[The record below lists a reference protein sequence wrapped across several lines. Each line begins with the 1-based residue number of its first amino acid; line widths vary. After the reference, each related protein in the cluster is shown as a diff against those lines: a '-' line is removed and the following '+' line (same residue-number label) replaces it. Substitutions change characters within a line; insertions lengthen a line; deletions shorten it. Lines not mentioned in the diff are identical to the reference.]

1 MHEGCGQRHSR
12 NPDSVLV
19 LAFSSLVSRPPVS
32 LPSRPLRTHQAQ
44 LLGIARA
51 VASGEASGVA
61 DVLAAVTPGGGKSL
75 LPVLAAHALTAAGV
89 VARVC
94 WVVPRDSLRLQAEE
108 AFADPGWR
116 LALGHALSVRA
127 AENAPDPSRGL
138 AGYVTTY
145 QAVAAAPALHLAEF
159 RRHPTLLVLDEAHH
173 LPALEAVAGGG
184 SAADGPDPAAAWS
197 AALLPLL
204 SHARVRLLL
213 SGTLERADGRR
224 ILWLPYRRAG
234 AAGQGAARKGDE
246 VDLAA
251 PGWAVVGYSRAQAL
265 SERAVLP
272 VRFGAL
278 DGEASWLA
286 EPGPDR
292 IRPQLGPHRLGGA
305 HPSETTRP
313 ALFTALRT
321 GFADALLREA
331 FDATRRLRAQRR
343 ACQGEGAGA
352 GAGGAGRG
360 TGEARRGLGK
370 LLVVAPD
377 QEQARRYLALL
388 RGWVPRAACDTVR
401 LATSDERDAHDTLAA
416 FRLLAEPSVL
426 VTVAMAYEG
435 LDAPEVAVVAALTHI
450 RSRPWL
456 EQMVARAT
464 RVDPHAG
471 PYEDQEAL
479 VFHPDD
485 PFFARFRWRME
496 QEQGTRARPRP
507 ARRQG
512 DLPLWL
518 AERLSL
524 EREERGIVPLESNAL
539 AMRYAV
545 LRPGPELAMGRP
557 EGLAEGLAEAGQGEL
572 LEAPSRAERRLRS
585 SVAELVAAQA
595 VEDAAE
601 AHDPRR
607 RGFHAYNAVLKRVL
621 GKGRAEMGLAEL
633 EAAVAWLGRNRLRD
647 HLGLLDGDA
656 RYAWDAGR
664 RGGGWTP
671 PVGRVPKARGGAAPL
686 RKARGGEE

>member
-1 MHEGCGQRHSR
+1 MS
-12 NPDSVLV
+12 
-19 LAFSSLVSRPPVS
+19 A
-32 LPSRPLRTHQAQ
+32 PSRPLRTHQAQ
-44 LLGIARA
+44 LFAIARA
-51 VASGEASGVA
+51 IASGEASGVA
-61 DVLAAVTPGGGKSL
+61 DILAAVTPGGGKSL
-75 LPVLAAHALTAAGV
+75 LPVLASHALRTAGV

-116 LALGHALSVRA
+116 AALGHALSVRA

-138 AGYVTTY
+138 SGYVTTY

-173 LPALEAVAGGG
+173 LPALDEAVAE
-184 SAADGPDPAAAWS
+184 GPDPAAAWS

-204 SHARVRLLL
+204 SQARVRLLL

-234 AAGQGAARKGDE
+234 TTGQGTAASRRGDE

-292 IRPQLGPHRLGGA
+292 TRAQLGPHRLGA
-305 HPSETTRP
+305 AFASETTRP

-331 FDATRRLRAQRR
+331 FDATRRLRADRR
-343 ACQGEGAGA
+343 ARLGVAPGEPC
-352 GAGGAGRG
+352 
-360 TGEARRGLGK
+360 RGLGK

-388 RGWVPRAACDTVR
+388 RGRVPAAARDTVR

-416 FRLLAEPSVL
+416 YRLRAEPSVL

-471 PYEDQEAL
+471 PYEAQEAL

-485 PFFARFRWRME
+485 PFFAKFRWRME

-518 AERLSL
+518 AERLSR

-539 AMRYAV
+539 ALRYAV
-545 LRPGPELAMGRP
+545 LRPGPELAMERP
-557 EGLAEGLAEAGQGEL
+557 EGLAEGAQGEL

-585 SVAELVAAQA
+585 TVAELVAAQA

-607 RGFHAYNAVLKRVL
+607 RGYHAYNAVLKRVL

-647 HLGLLDGDA
+647 HLALLDGDA

-664 RGGGWTP
+664 RAGGWTP
-671 PVGRVPKARGGAAPL
+671 PVGRTPKARGGPAPL
-686 RKARGGEE
+686 RKARTGEE

>member
-1 MHEGCGQRHSR
+1 
-12 NPDSVLV
+12 
-19 LAFSSLVSRPPVS
+19 VSA
-32 LPSRPLRTHQAQ
+32 PSHPLRTHQAQ

-75 LPVLAAHALTAAGV
+75 LPVLAAHALIVAGV

-116 LALGHALSVRA
+116 AALGHALSVRA
-127 AENAPDPSRGL
+127 AENAPDPCRGM

-173 LPALEAVAGGG
+173 LPALDGPRVDG
-184 SAADGPDPAAAWS
+184 DGPDPAAAWS

-234 AAGQGAARKGDE
+234 VAGEGPAARKGDE

-292 IRPQLGPHRLGGA
+292 TRAQVGPHRLGGA
-305 HPSETTRP
+305 FPCETTRP

-321 GFADALLREA
+321 GFADVLLREA
-331 FDATRRLRAQRR
+331 FDATRRLRARR
-343 ACQGEGAGA
+343 RTALGVAP
-352 GAGGAGRG
+352 
-360 TGEARRGLGK
+360 GEACRGLGK

-377 QEQARRYLALL
+377 QEQARRYLELL
-388 RGWVPRAACDTVR
+388 RGWVPRALVETVR
-401 LATSDERDAHDTLAA
+401 LATSDERDAHDTLAS

-464 RVDPHAG
+464 RVDPRG
-471 PYEDQEAL
+471 GEYEEQEAL

-485 PFFARFRWRME
+485 PFFAKFRWRME
-496 QEQGTRARPRP
+496 MEQGTRARPRP
-507 ARRQG
+507 GRRQG

-518 AERLSL
+518 VERLSR

-539 AMRYAV
+539 ALRFAV

-557 EGLAEGLAEAGQGEL
+557 EGLAEGLAEGGQGEL
-572 LEAPSRAERRLRS
+572 LEAPSRAERRLRAGI
-585 SVAELVAAQA
+585 AELVAAQA

-607 RGFHAYNAVLKRVL
+607 RGYHAYNAVLKRVL

-647 HLGLLDGDA
+647 HLALLDGDA

-664 RGGGWTP
+664 RGGWTP
-671 PVGRVPKARGGAAPL
+671 PVGRVPKAHSR
-686 RKARGGEE
+686 RTSARMAHSSEE